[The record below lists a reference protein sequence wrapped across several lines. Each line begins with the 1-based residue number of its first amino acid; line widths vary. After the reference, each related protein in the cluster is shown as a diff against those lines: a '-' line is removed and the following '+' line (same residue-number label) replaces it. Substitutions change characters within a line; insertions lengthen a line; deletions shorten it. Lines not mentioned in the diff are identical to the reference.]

1 VRQKEKTGLTVT
13 WEEYEEYFFSINA
26 IPLFYIHRDPDYLS
40 WKKMPIYVN
49 KKMMNAKEIIPKSF
63 FKNRSIYE
71 QAFFDES
78 QTTKLSKEDFL
89 CLNQRFYPER
99 NHLKIYDWDTSFTNY
114 YNCARDCFGAYLW
127 SICDEERNRLTVIS
141 ISLIPQA

>member
-1 VRQKEKTGLTVT
+1 
-13 WEEYEEYFFSINA
+13 
-26 IPLFYIHRDPDYLS
+26 
-40 WKKMPIYVN
+40 MPIYVN
-49 KKMMNAKEIIPKSF
+49 KKMMNAKENSPKSS

-89 CLNQRFYPER
+89 CLNQRRFFPEI

-114 YNCARDCFGAYLW
+114 YNCARDCFGAY
-127 SICDEERNRLTVIS
+127 S
-141 ISLIPQA
+141 